1 METAKERLRGMGRV
15 FSFTLEQIVKNKG
28 NMIALLVL
36 VVLAMAALPV
46 TALLQGTGTGS
57 GGCRVVLENQS
68 DLPVSYAAMGELS
81 GLENT
86 EFVPEFEA
94 EDGADRVTITG
105 EAGAY
110 QVVVTGESDTWQLE
124 QLRLGAERA
133 VYQAALEDSG
143 LSEAGW
149 TVGTVQVSVGQ
160 LADYGAAEEP
170 GQEDGGE
177 DGGMFWV
184 QYGYAIVVMM
194 LCMMAAA
201 SIVRAVVEE
210 KESKLVEL
218 LLLSIRPMALMG
230 GKILAMMVFVVG
242 QLVLVGIA
250 FAAGGLL
257 TGILFSREALSG
269 TMATAGQYVPA
280 LTAGAGRLAGLIVV
294 VLVSLLLAFFSMSVL
309 SGICGACC
317 STMEDAG
324 SANSVAMTIIMAGY
338 LGSCVVG
345 AIPGR
350 GIALFSSICPVLSMF
365 CAPVQY
371 AAGVL
376 PLWALGLSW
385 LLQIV
390 LIYGMLWLC
399 GRVYGDL
406 IVYRGQRIRL
416 RQVFKMARGG
426 VKA

>member
-28 NMIALLVL
+28 NMIALIVL

-57 GGCRVVLENQS
+57 GGSRVVLENQS
-68 DLPVSYAAMGELS
+68 DLPVSYAAMGKLS

-133 VYQAALEDSG
+133 VYQAALEASG

-149 TVGTVQVSVGQ
+149 TVGTVQVNVGQ

-170 GQEDGGE
+170 GQEASGE

-269 TMATAGQYVPA
+269 TVAAAGQYVPA
-280 LTAGAGRLAGLIVV
+280 LTAGAGRLAGLIAV
-294 VLVSLLLAFFSMSVL
+294 VLVSLLLAFFGMSVL